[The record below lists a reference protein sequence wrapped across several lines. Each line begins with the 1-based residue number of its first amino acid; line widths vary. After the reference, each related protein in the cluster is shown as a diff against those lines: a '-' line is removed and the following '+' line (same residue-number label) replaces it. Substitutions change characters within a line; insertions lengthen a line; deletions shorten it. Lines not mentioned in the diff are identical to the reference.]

1 MTPPDPA
8 ENQTAPSSMRAL
20 GLLSRPE
27 PGTLAA
33 ALHWVEVPVP
43 TPGKGQVRVRV
54 VAAAL
59 NRDDVHAAE
68 GTVFGGMPVAPR
80 PTEKQPGV
88 PGIDLAGVVDAVG
101 PGVADLVVGQ
111 RVFGVVYMARLGSL
125 APYCCTKA
133 SRLLPLPEGWTFEEG
148 AATGFSGTVS
158 SMAVRAAGDPRGK
171 RCVVVGASGNIGGL
185 IVQALTAAGAEE
197 VVGVCSGANAA
208 RVTALGADRVVDYTQ
223 GPWSRQL
230 TDDEAPFDTVFDCVG
245 GRDTEAEA
253 LAVLRRDSHLLTL
266 CGPIRFLGG
275 KRLSWFAITKALA
288 YIAWRMLSS
297 RLRGPRYT
305 LLSGSEPDWS
315 AVETLLLERDIRPS
329 IDAVHRFERD
339 EVAAALER
347 LGGTGSGG
355 KLVVAVAPD
364 GGET

>member
-1 MTPPDPA
+1 
-8 ENQTAPSSMRAL
+8 MRAL

-27 PGTLAA
+27 PGTTAA
-33 ALHWVEVPVP
+33 ALRWVEVPIP
-43 TPGKGQVRVRV
+43 TPGRGEVRVRV

-80 PTEKQPGV
+80 PTKQRPSV
-88 PGIDLAGVVDAVG
+88 IGIDLAGVVDAVG
-101 PGVADLVVGQ
+101 AGAQGFVIGQ
-111 RVFGVVYMARLGSL
+111 PVFGVVYMARLGSL

-133 SRLLPLPEGWTFEEG
+133 SRLRPLPEGWTFAEG
-148 AATGFSGTVS
+148 AATGFSGSVS
-158 SMAVRAAGDPRGK
+158 SMAVAAAGDPNGE

-185 IVQALTAAGAEE
+185 IVRALVAAGAST

-208 RVTALGADRVVDYTQ
+208 HVTALGADRVVDYTE
-223 GPWSRQL
+223 GAWSQQL
-230 TDDEAPFDTVFDCVG
+230 LAGDAPSYDTVFDCVG

-253 LAVLRRDSHLLTL
+253 LAVTRRGGHLLTL
-266 CGPIRFLGG
+266 CGPMRFLGG
-275 KRLSWFAITKALA
+275 QRHSWLGITQALA

-297 RLRGPRYT
+297 RVRGPRYT

-315 AVETLLLERDIRPS
+315 AVDTLLIERGIRPT

-339 EVAAALER
+339 EVAAAIDCLVSHR
-347 LGGTGSGG
+347 SQG
-355 KLVVAVAPD
+355 KQIVAVGPEALEVP
-364 GGET
+364 T